1 VSARFAR
8 GERVHVRLAY
18 PSGHIRTPWFIR
30 GKNGVVERICGEFGN
45 PEMLAYGGDG
55 KPTQPLYRV
64 RFDQTE
70 VWPAYTGAD
79 SDTIDIEIF
88 QHWLEPAP
96 EA

>member
-1 VSARFAR
+1 
-8 GERVHVRLAY
+8 
-18 PSGHIRTPWFIR
+18 
-30 GKNGVVERICGEFGN
+30 
-45 PEMLAYGGDG
+45 
-55 KPTQPLYRV
+55 V